1 MREKKTSEFYK
12 KWLLAVADRL
22 NATFLIL
29 SAIFWTFV
37 MPPLVVTGMVTDI
50 YRIAITT
57 AGVIATVGVIL
68 CPTSTT
74 LREWLAQDYDAVK
87 KDYIQDTFKFL
98 EFLSVI
104 WLAVSVILFILA
116 VTHWDTINFEHPV
129 IAIALAVLSLVIQI
143 FTPPEDIFY

>member
-1 MREKKTSEFYK
+1 MKKTMSEFYK
-12 KWLLAVADRL
+12 KWLFTVTDRL

-37 MPPLVVTGMVTDI
+37 MPPLVVTGMITDI

-57 AGVIATVGVIL
+57 AGVVATVGAIL

-104 WLAVSVILFILA
+104 WLGVSVVLFILA
-116 VTHWDTINFEHPV
+116 VVHWDTINFAHPV
-129 IAIALAVLSLVIQI
+129 ITIALTILSLAIQI

>member
-1 MREKKTSEFYK
+1 MKKTMSSFYT
-12 KWLLAVADRL
+12 KWLFETVDRL
-22 NATFLIL
+22 NAIFMIL
-29 SAIFWTFV
+29 SAIFWAFV

-57 AGVIATVGVIL
+57 AGVVATVGAIL

-98 EFLSVI
+98 EVLSVI
-104 WLAVSVILFILA
+104 WLGVSVILFFLA
-116 VTHWDTINFEHPV
+116 VAHWNTINFEHPV
-129 IAIALAVLSLVIQI
+129 ITIALTILSLAIQI